1 MVLTNTFLQSSF
13 LAEIW
18 RDLSAFSTNAGKY
31 GPEKTPYLDNF
42 HAVTGNARKR
52 YSQEQLIRN
61 EISKY
66 QKILASMV
74 LYEGKS

>member
-52 YSQEQLIRN
+52 YFQEQLIRN